1 MNSRLTKFLGGIIL
15 GSVLITSAPKAEPL
29 PVSEQISQ
37 ENNKDGIL
45 DSIYEEIASGKASID
60 IEADGKS
67 GVRANIDVEAPTK
80 PKVEVKSVSS
90 STSSNVNT
98 NTNKGQ
104 KIADFAKSL
113 VGKPYRYGSTG
124 PNSFDCSGFVVYVYK
139 NFGINLPRT
148 SQAQAYVGERVSR
161 NNLQPGD
168 LVFSNTYSSLSHVG
182 IYIGNGKFVHA
193 ANSDTGVAISSLNE
207 GYYNSRY
214 AWSTRVY

>member
-15 GSVLITSAPKAEPL
+15 VSVLITSAPKAEPL
-29 PVSEQISQ
+29 SVSEQISQ

-45 DSIYEEIASGKASID
+45 DSIYEEIASGNTSVD
-60 IEADGKS
+60 VESDEKS
-67 GVRANIDVEAPTK
+67 GVRANIDVEAPPK
-80 PKVEVKSVSS
+80 PKVEARSVSS
-90 STSSNVNT
+90 NTSSNVS
-98 NTNKGQ
+98 TNKGQ

-161 NNLQPGD
+161 ENLQPGD

-214 AWSTRVY
+214 AWSMRVY

>member
-29 PVSEQISQ
+29 SVSEQISQ

-45 DSIYEEIASGKASID
+45 DSIYEEIASGNTSVD
-60 IEADGKS
+60 VESDEKS
-67 GVRANIDVEAPTK
+67 GVRANIDVEAPPK
-80 PKVEVKSVSS
+80 PKVEARSVFSN
-90 STSSNVNT
+90 TSSNVS
-98 NTNKGQ
+98 TNKGQ

-161 NNLQPGD
+161 ENLQPGD

-214 AWSTRVY
+214 AWSMRVY